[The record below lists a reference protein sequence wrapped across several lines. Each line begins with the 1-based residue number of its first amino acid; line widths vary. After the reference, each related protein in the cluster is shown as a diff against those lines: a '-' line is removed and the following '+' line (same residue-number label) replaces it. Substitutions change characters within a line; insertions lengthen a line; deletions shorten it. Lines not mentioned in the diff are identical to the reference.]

1 MFSPMIYMV
10 KSHMSNFV
18 QCQPHLQIL
27 VEPQPASDLRAL
39 RALRALRLYGPPD
52 VLEHARLGR
61 CGEDF

>member
-39 RALRALRLYGPPD
+39 RALRLCGPPD